1 MPRPHLIRCDRH
13 PYHITARV
21 NNKDFFPLPLEQ
33 MWDIFMSH
41 LYFIHREFGVCI
53 HSFVLMGNHFHLLCH
68 TPQSNVD
75 EAMMSFMRRTA
86 QEVNRRNQSINHL
99 WGTRYKWSVIEAP
112 PYYYQ
117 VYKYIYQNP
126 LRARIVEDVGTY
138 QYSTLVRKAPFPLHS
153 FLPFAFGGTKGE
165 LIWLNDRIHI
175 EDQEAIQA
183 GLKKG
188 SFKVNRGRMGSIL
201 KIKIPNNGTNDL

>member
-1 MPRPHLIRCDRH
+1 MPRPQLIRCDLH
-13 PYHITARV
+13 PYHITARC
-21 NNKDFFPLPLEQ
+21 NNKEFFPLPLGE
-33 MWDIFMSH
+33 MWEIFMSH

-68 TPQSNVD
+68 TPQANID

-86 QEVNRRNQSINHL
+86 QEVNRRSMSVNHL
-99 WGTRYKWSVIEAP
+99 WGQRYKWSVIQAP

-126 LRARIVEDVGTY
+126 MRAKVVKKVELY
-138 QYSTLVRKAPFPLHS
+138 PFSTLIRNTPFPLHS
-153 FLPFAFGGTKGE
+153 FLPFAFAGKQGE
-165 LIWLNDRIHI
+165 IVWLNDIIHDD
-175 EDQEAIQA
+175 DQMAIRS

-188 SFKVNRGRMGSIL
+188 IFEVNRNYKNHL
-201 KIKIPNNGTNDL
+201 KIKIPD